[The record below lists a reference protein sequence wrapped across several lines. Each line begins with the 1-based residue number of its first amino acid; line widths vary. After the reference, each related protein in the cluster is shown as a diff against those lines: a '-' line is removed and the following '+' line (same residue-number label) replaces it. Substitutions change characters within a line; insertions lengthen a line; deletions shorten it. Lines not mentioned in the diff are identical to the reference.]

1 MKTCICT
8 LALALLVGCGGS
20 GDNTAKTTF
29 ATIGT
34 GSQTGVY
41 YPTGQAIAKMVN
53 DQAATYNIKCTAQS
67 TGGSVFN
74 INAMVTGDAEFG
86 IVQSDIQH
94 QALKGLGPWAEK
106 GPQETLRAVFS
117 IHEELVT
124 LVAAVDADI
133 NSLADLKGKRVNLGN
148 EGSGQRVNAL
158 DALAAAGINPETDLN
173 AESVKASEATGLL
186 QDDRIDAFFYTVGH
200 PSGAIKEATSGRR
213 AVKFVAIQ
221 GLDTLL
227 ASSPFYVRGSLPI
240 AQYPKAANK
249 EDVPSFGVKATLM
262 TSASVPEDVVYAITR
277 EVFEN
282 FAAFTA
288 QHPAFAALSKESML
302 QGLSAPLHPGAA
314 RYYKEAGLTAA
325 ESATP

>member
-1 MKTCICT
+1 MKVCISA
-8 LALALLVGCGGS
+8 LALALLIGCGGS
-20 GDNTAKTTF
+20 PKTF
-29 ATIGT
+29 VTIGT

-53 DQAATYNIKCTAQS
+53 DQAARYHIKCTAQS

-74 INAMVTGDAEFG
+74 VNALLTGDADFG

-94 QALKGLGPWAEK
+94 QALNGLGPWAEK
-106 GPQETLRAVFS
+106 GPQSKLRAVFS

-124 LVAAVDADI
+124 LVAAVDAEI
-133 NSLADLKGKRVNLGN
+133 NSLADLRGKRVNIGN
-148 EGSGQRVNAL
+148 EGSGLRVNAL
-158 DALAAAGINPETDLN
+158 DALAAAGLNSETDLK
-173 AESVKASEATGLL
+173 AESVKASEAPGLL

-213 AVKFVAIQ
+213 TVKFVAIE
-221 GLDTLL
+221 GLDALL
-227 ASSPFYVRGSLPI
+227 ASSPYYVRGVLPI
-240 AQYPKAANK
+240 AHYPKAVNT

-262 TSASVPEDVVYAITR
+262 TSASVSDDVVYAITR

-282 FAAFTA
+282 FDSFTA
-288 QHPAFAALSKESML
+288 QHPAFAALTKARML
-302 QGLSAPLHPGAA
+302 QGLSAALHPGAA